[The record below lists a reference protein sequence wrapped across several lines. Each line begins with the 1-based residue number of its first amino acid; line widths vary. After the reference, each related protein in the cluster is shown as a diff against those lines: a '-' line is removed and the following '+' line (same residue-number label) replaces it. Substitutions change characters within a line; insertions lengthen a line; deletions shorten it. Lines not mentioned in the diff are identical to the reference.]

1 MDEGHEA
8 REVAELDQDLR
19 AAKLI
24 QRSLTLQ
31 FPDSGALTTWS
42 QNQGEGTSQ
51 RVKNKTAPGDTAHC
65 LLQGHMLQPST
76 HIREDGTLT
85 LRS

>member
-42 QNQGEGTSQ
+42 QTRGREP
-51 RVKNKTAPGDTAHC
+51 VKG
-65 LLQGHMLQPST
+65 
-76 HIREDGTLT
+76 
-85 LRS
+85 